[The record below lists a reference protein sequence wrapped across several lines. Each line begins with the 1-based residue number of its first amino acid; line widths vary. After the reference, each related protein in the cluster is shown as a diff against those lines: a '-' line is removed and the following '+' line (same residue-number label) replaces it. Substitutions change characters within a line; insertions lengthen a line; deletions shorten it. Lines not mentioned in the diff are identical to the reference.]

1 MTTEEREQQYPLGCE
16 VVATAKYREQFPRA
30 RPRVGPAIKGRVV
43 GYGRHP
49 DRVLVLIDGHL
60 TKRAFH
66 WHFWDRIV

>member
-1 MTTEEREQQYPLGCE
+1 MTTEERERQYPLGCE

-30 RPRVGPAIKGRVV
+30 RPRVGPVIKGRVV

-49 DRVLVLIDGHL
+49 DHVCVLIDGHL